1 MKHATNTAIQ
11 REESLTAHPPKIVE
25 IENPAHHTT
34 PAGRLLL
41 RTAPERGTMATISR
55 KQVPMHANRPAHL
68 AGALALA
75 LFVSAC
81 GVLAAQVVPASPGG
95 DLHHDDDNATMARAA
110 ALYYSSSK
118 AGLKGFD
125 CIVHPDWQSLFLSA
139 NHTSSLTADQQN
151 RVALLNSAH
160 IVLHARMDDTS
171 TYDWSDPPTQN
182 SPVSDAASLLQS
194 MHASSWQT
202 LHGFLQF
209 WSPFFDGSA
218 VPSNATGSEVTH
230 SADGFTMHAK
240 TSDSEVTEIFGSDLI
255 LQHFNVISGGNNVR
269 FDPYYSPTPQGL
281 LVNRFHALIR
291 PVNAPASAD
300 QEMRVGVQYQTVD
313 GIPVP
318 SHLDMEIV
326 GTATFNMDFS
336 DCTVVR

>member
-1 MKHATNTAIQ
+1 
-11 REESLTAHPPKIVE
+11 
-25 IENPAHHTT
+25 
-34 PAGRLLL
+34 
-41 RTAPERGTMATISR
+41 
-55 KQVPMHANRPAHL
+55 MHANRPSRL

-75 LFVSAC
+75 LSVFAS
-81 GVLAAQVVPASPGG
+81 GVFAGAQVPASPGG

-110 ALYYSSSK
+110 ALYYSSVK

-125 CIVHPDWQSLFLSA
+125 CIVQPDWQNLFLSA
-139 NHTSSLTADQQN
+139 NRTSSLTADEQN

-182 SPVSDAASLLQS
+182 SSVADAASLLQQ

-209 WSPFFDGSA
+209 WTPFVDGSA
-218 VPSNATGSEVTH
+218 VPGNANGADVTH
-230 SADGFTMHAK
+230 SADGFTMHAR
-240 TSDSEVTEIFGSDLI
+240 TSDSDVTEIFGNDLI

-269 FDPYYSPTPQGL
+269 FDPSYSQTAQGL
-281 LVNRFHALIR
+281 LVSRFHALIR
-291 PVNAPASAD
+291 PVNAAPTAD
-300 QEMRVGVQYQTVD
+300 QEMRVAVQYQTVD
-313 GIPVP
+313 GFPIP

-326 GTATFNMDFS
+326 GTANFNMDFS
-336 DCTVVR
+336 ACTILR

>member
-1 MKHATNTAIQ
+1 M
-11 REESLTAHPPKIVE
+11 R
-25 IENPAHHTT
+25 
-34 PAGRLLL
+34 
-41 RTAPERGTMATISR
+41 
-55 KQVPMHANRPAHL
+55 ANRPTRL
-68 AGALALA
+68 AGVLALA
-75 LFVSAC
+75 LSLSAC
-81 GVLAAQVVPASPGG
+81 GVLAAAQVPASPGG

-182 SPVSDAASLLQS
+182 SAVADAPSLLQQ

-202 LHGFLQF
+202 LHGFLEF
-209 WSPFFDGSA
+209 WAPFVDGSA
-218 VPSNATGSEVTH
+218 VPSNANGTDVTH
-230 SADGFTMHAK
+230 SPDGFTMHAK
-240 TSDSEVTEIFGSDLI
+240 TSESEVTEIFGNDLI

-269 FDPYYSPTPQGL
+269 FDPFYSQTPQGL

-291 PVNAPASAD
+291 PVNAAPTAD
-300 QEMRVGVQYQTVD
+300 QEMRVAVQYQTID
-313 GIPVP
+313 GFPIP

-326 GTATFNMDFS
+326 GTAVFNMNFS
-336 DCTVVR
+336 DCTILR

>member
-1 MKHATNTAIQ
+1 
-11 REESLTAHPPKIVE
+11 
-25 IENPAHHTT
+25 
-34 PAGRLLL
+34 
-41 RTAPERGTMATISR
+41 
-55 KQVPMHANRPAHL
+55 MHAMRSVVRASTI
-68 AGALALA
+68 ALAIA
-75 LFVSAC
+75 ISCDFFAVR
-81 GVLAAQVVPASPGG
+81 AQVAPSTGVTSTVP
-95 DLHHDDDNATMARAA
+95 DDNATMARAA

-125 CIVHPDWQSLFLSA
+125 CIVQPDWRSLFLSA
-139 NHTSSLTADQQN
+139 NRASSLTADEEN

-182 SPVSDAASLLQS
+182 SAVGDAPSLLQQ

-209 WSPFFDGSA
+209 WTPFVDGSA
-218 VPSNATGSEVTH
+218 VPSNANGADVTH

-240 TSDSEVTEIFGSDLI
+240 TSDSDVTEVFGNDLI

-269 FDPYYSPTPQGL
+269 FDPTYSQTAQGL
-281 LVNRFHALIR
+281 LVNHFHALIR
-291 PVNAPASAD
+291 PVNAAPTAD
-300 QEMRVGVQYQTVD
+300 QEMRVAVQYQTVD
-313 GIPVP
+313 GFPIP

-326 GTATFNMDFS
+326 GTANFNMDFS
-336 DCTVVR
+336 ACTILR